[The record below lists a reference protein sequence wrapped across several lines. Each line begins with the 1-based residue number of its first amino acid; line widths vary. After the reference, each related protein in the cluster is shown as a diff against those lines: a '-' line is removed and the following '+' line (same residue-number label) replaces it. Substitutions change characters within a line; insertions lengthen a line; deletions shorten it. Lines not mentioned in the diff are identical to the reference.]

1 MALQLEVKLKEGC
14 VNMGRTLISDIK
26 DILDANELRQ
36 QRGIAERAADREA
49 RKDKIDAYLGRGTKT
64 GNIGSRVDFS
74 DEKMGPNFKTPK
86 KVTREKTTVEG
97 DIGSVDRNNPD
108 VIGPDMGKV
117 NVAAPVESKPDMDPM
132 DQARKMMGFKKGGKV
147 KSKCG
152 GGKMAS
158 GGKVSR
164 SKASH
169 RADGC
174 CVKGHTKGKYL

>member
-1 MALQLEVKLKEGC
+1 MAELKILGKTIKEIGDAARAR
-14 VNMGRTLISDIK
+14 RTELNESFKKKSSMSD
-26 DILDANELRQ
+26 DSV
-36 QRGIAERAADREA
+36 DRELEGRPA
-49 RKDKIDAYLGRGTKT
+49 NPDFPGKLGISPSDKI
-64 GNIGSRVDFS
+64 
-74 DEKMGPNFKTPK
+74 GPKFDTPK

-164 SKASH
+164 SSASK

>member
-1 MALQLEVKLKEGC
+1 MVLI
-14 VNMGRTLISDIK
+14 MGRTLISDIK
-26 DILDANELRQ
+26 DFLDANELRQ

-49 RKDKIDAYLGRGTKT
+49 RKDKIDSYLGKGTPT

-74 DEKMGPNFKTPK
+74 DEKIGPKFKDKPVK
-86 KVTREKTTVEG
+86 KVTIEKTTVEG
-97 DIGSVDRNNPD
+97 DLGSVDRNNPD
-108 VIGPDMGKV
+108 VVGPDMGKV

-152 GGKMAS
+152 GGKMSS

-164 SKASH
+164 SSASK
-169 RADGC
+169 RADGIAQ
-174 CVKGHTKGKYL
+174 KGHTKGKYL